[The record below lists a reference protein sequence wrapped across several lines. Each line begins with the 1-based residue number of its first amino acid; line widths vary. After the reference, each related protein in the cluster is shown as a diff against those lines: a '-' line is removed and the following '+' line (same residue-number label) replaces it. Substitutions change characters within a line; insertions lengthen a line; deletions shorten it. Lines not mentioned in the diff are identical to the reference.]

1 MRALLFFNLGALAL
15 AQGEVAVE
23 TMLPLSLK
31 RAVEIALAPDGSPRV
46 TLAQESIRQAET
58 RRLES
63 RAAFL
68 PDLESSVSDQRETTN
83 LHAYGF
89 GSLFTFPAGFNFS
102 IPTIAGPFSVFD
114 ARATVSQM
122 VFDFSTIRKYQEA
135 K

>member
-1 MRALLFFNLGALAL
+1 MRALIIFNLAAMAL
-15 AQGEVAVE
+15 AQSEVSVE
-23 TMLPLSLK
+23 ATLPLSLK

-58 RRLES
+58 RKLES

-89 GSLFTFPAGFNFS
+89 GSLFNFPAGF
-102 IPTIAGPFSVFD
+102 
-114 ARATVSQM
+114 
-122 VFDFSTIRKYQEA
+122 K
-135 K
+135 